1 MLKNM
6 PNRLDKPTRIGY
18 NISMSKNKRHKRP
31 SAIHLAG
38 LQAPARTIQSKP
50 KVASKQACRKNKWGR
65 YDD

>member
-1 MLKNM
+1 
-6 PNRLDKPTRIGY
+6 
-18 NISMSKNKRHKRP
+18 MSKTTNNKRIKRP

-38 LQAPARTIQSKP
+38 LQSPARTIQSAP